1 MTTAIWQCE
10 GDGEVLNIPAIEVT
24 QSKRRKL
31 YSFAVDGKLVLKFAT
46 ISRVKREEGRLIGY
60 QRPEVLSHIEEIRT
74 YLESD
79 FPMLPNAVVI
89 AFDSRVKFEASKT
102 GPECSY
108 ARTGLLRIPIEHRLR
123 EAEKP
128 GFVVDGQQRLAAI
141 RDAEIN
147 SFPICVSAFITDD
160 VKEQTE
166 QFILVNSTKPLP
178 KGLLYELLPTTQAQL
193 PSLLHRRRFPA
204 MLLERLNGDRD
215 SPFRQTIQTPT
226 NPGGVV
232 KDNSI
237 LRMLEHSL
245 SDGALYRFR
254 VAAKDEP
261 DIESML
267 MVLFNYWLAVAR
279 VFPNAWNQP
288 PKRSRLMHGAGIVSM
303 GFIMDAICDRYRQFR
318 VPTTG
323 HFEKDLKPLQE
334 VCRWTDGFWDF
345 GPNAQRKWNE
355 LQNTSKDIELLSNF
369 LIMNYKALVW
379 GRSKVTT
386 SRQRSMFS
394 S

>member
-1 MTTAIWQCE
+1 M
-10 GDGEVLNIPAIEVT
+10 PAIEVR
-24 QSKRRKL
+24 QSKGRKL
-31 YSFAVDGKLVLKFAT
+31 YSFAVDGKAVPKFAA
-46 ISRVKREEGRLIGY
+46 ISRVKREEGKLTGY

-74 YLESD
+74 YLETES
-79 FPMLPNAVVI
+79 PMVPNAVVI
-89 AFDSRVKFEASKT
+89 AFDSRVRFDASKG

-108 ARTGLLRIPIEHRLR
+108 SRTGVLRIPVDERLG

-141 RDAEIN
+141 RDAEIDA
-147 SFPICVSAFITDD
+147 FPVCVSAFITDD
-160 VKEQTE
+160 VQEQTE

-204 MLLERLNGDRD
+204 LLLERLNGDAS
-215 SPFRQTIQTPT
+215 SPFYQLIQTPT
-226 NPGGVV
+226 NPAGVV

-237 LRMLEHSL
+237 LRMVENSL

-254 VAAKDEP
+254 FAAGDDP
-261 DIESML
+261 DVDSML
-267 MVLFNYWLAVAR
+267 KVLSHYWSAVSQ

-303 GFIMDAICDRYRQFR
+303 GFIMDAICDRYRQHR
-318 VPTTG
+318 VPSVQ
-323 HFEKDLKPLQE
+323 HFLKDLKPLEE

-345 GPNAQRKWNE
+345 GANAQRKWNE

-379 GRSKVTT
+379 GRTQAGSG
-386 SRQRSMFS
+386 RQRSIFGA
-394 S
+394 